1 MAENKRSLGSEISK
15 GIIKENPTLVMLL
28 GMCPTLAVTT
38 QAFNGIGMGLATTFV
53 LLGSNIVISALRKV
67 IPDKVRIP
75 AFIVVI
81 ASFVTLIGFLLEG
94 FVPSLYDSLGIYL
107 TLITVNCI
115 IFGRAE
121 MFASKNGV
129 LASACDAIGMG
140 IGFTL
145 ALFLMGSVREIIGSG
160 QWLGTSLP
168 VLSKNPMLIF
178 IMPAGGFF
186 TLGVII
192 AAVNKLAKRKP
203 PLEISCG
210 DGCGECPMAD
220 KCAGKAGE

>member
-1 MAENKRSLGSEISK
+1 MAEKKSLLSEITK
-15 GIIKENPTLVMLL
+15 GLIKENPTLVMLL

-38 QAFNGIGMGLATTFV
+38 QAKNGIGMGLATTFV

-75 AFIVVI
+75 AFIVII
-81 ASFVTLIGFLLEG
+81 ASFVTFVGFILEG
-94 FVPSLYDSLGIYL
+94 FLPELYDSLGIYL

-129 LASACDAIGMG
+129 VSSACDAIGMG
-140 IGFTL
+140 LGFTL
-145 ALFLMGSVREIIGSG
+145 ALFLMGSVREIIGAG
-160 QWLGTSLP
+160 QWMGINIP
-168 VLSKNPMLIF
+168 VLHDNPMLLF

-192 AAVNKLAKRKP
+192 AAVNKIADKKP
-203 PLEISCG
+203 PQEL
-210 DGCGECPMAD
+210 GCHDCPNASA
-220 KCAGKAGE
+220 CAQAGKGGCE